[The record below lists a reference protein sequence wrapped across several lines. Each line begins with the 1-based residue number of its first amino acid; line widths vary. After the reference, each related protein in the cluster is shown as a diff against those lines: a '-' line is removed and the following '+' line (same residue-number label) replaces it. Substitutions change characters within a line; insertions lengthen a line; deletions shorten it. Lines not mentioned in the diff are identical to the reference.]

1 MGLKHSTKNLLK
13 SNVNVSEIKL
23 QNTKRKIICKFFLL
37 LSNGY
42 FAALFSDNSIYIYEP
57 FTFKLVFSFY
67 PELNVLTMFQIENEN
82 LITVGQYDKM
92 FKIWKITKNSYS
104 LIKVISIQD
113 KITNAI
119 PLANNDIAIN
129 CETSRKVSI
138 WNLHT
143 FQCVSNILHFS
154 SFFIF
159 FTYQTEN
166 YLHIV
171 LII

>member
-104 LIKVISIQD
+104 LIKVISI
-113 KITNAI
+113 
-119 PLANNDIAIN
+119 
-129 CETSRKVSI
+129 RF
-138 WNLHT
+138 H
-143 FQCVSNILHFS
+143 
-154 SFFIF
+154 
-159 FTYQTEN
+159 
-166 YLHIV
+166 
-171 LII
+171 